1 MMKTT
6 IETKLRERFSPLHLE
21 VADNSHLH
29 VGHTH
34 YQPGGNSH
42 FTITIISPVFS
53 NLTRLQRHQC
63 VYACLEEE
71 LKGGVHAICLKT
83 LCPQDAV
90 ALGEL
95 E

>member
-1 MMKTT
+1 MKTK
-6 IETKLRERFSPLHLE
+6 IETKLRERFSPLYLE
-21 VADNSHLH
+21 VTDESPLH
-29 VGHTH
+29 VGHAGH
-34 YQPGGNSH
+34 RPGGNSH
-42 FTITIISPVFS
+42 FSITLVSQAFS
-53 NLTRLQRHQC
+53 NQSRIQRHQL